1 MELKIFFKERAHM
14 DRNILLREIEVSRK
28 KMNEM
33 SKIMPLIAEEIVEI
47 SQHIDEL
54 LNEFQKANVKNS
66 YS

>member
-1 MELKIFFKERAHM
+1 M

-47 SQHIDEL
+47 SQHIDAL

>member
-1 MELKIFFKERAHM
+1 MELKIFFKERVHM

-47 SQHIDEL
+47 SQHIDAL